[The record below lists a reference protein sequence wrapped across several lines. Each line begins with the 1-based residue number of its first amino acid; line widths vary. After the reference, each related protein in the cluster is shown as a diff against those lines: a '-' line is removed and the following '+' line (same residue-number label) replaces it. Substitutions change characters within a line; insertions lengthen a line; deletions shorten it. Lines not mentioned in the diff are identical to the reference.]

1 VAVYFPGRRQL
12 DSRVPEHWLL
22 AEASYKT
29 TTQPVPN
36 LKTGARRDHPPAPC
50 SAKEH
55 PHRAQVPELEVPK
68 TIMLAELGCF
78 DQARSLLSQTI
89 AQLNERGLA
98 LFARSAPR
106 RKVDRRKSDATR

>member
-1 VAVYFPGRRQL
+1 
-12 DSRVPEHWLL
+12 
-22 AEASYKT
+22 
-29 TTQPVPN
+29 
-36 LKTGARRDHPPAPC
+36 
-50 SAKEH
+50 
-55 PHRAQVPELEVPK
+55 VPK